1 MNKLDLVAQVA
12 MRLGVSRR
20 VATDAVD
27 AVVESIIR
35 AVANGEKVSI
45 PGFGSFEKRLRS
57 PRTARNPRTG
67 AKVIVPATSLP
78 AFRPGKEFRAQVAGP
93 KRKAAGKRPRRP
105 R

>member
-12 MRLGVSRR
+12 VRLDVSKR

-27 AVVESIIR
+27 AVIESITR
-35 AVANGEKVSI
+35 AVANGEKVTL

-67 AKVIVPATSLP
+67 AKVVVPPTSVP
-78 AFRPGKEFRAQVAGP
+78 TFRPGKEFRAQVAGP
-93 KRKAAGKRPRRP
+93 TRKAAAKRPRRP